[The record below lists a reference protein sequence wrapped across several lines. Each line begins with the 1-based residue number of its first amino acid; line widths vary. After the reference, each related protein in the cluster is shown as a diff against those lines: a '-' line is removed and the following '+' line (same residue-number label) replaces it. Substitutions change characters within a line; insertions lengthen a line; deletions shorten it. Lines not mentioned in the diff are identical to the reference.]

1 MFQNFKLR
9 RDLTI
14 ISLGAML
21 AGCGGSPLS
30 APPASIGA
38 VPQARTHQP
47 TGRSWM
53 SPTASGQDLLYVT
66 DGEDVYAYAYPHGQL
81 VGELT
86 GFVDALGECVD
97 AAGDVFIV
105 TPANKSNSSGIIYEY
120 PHGGTSPIARL
131 SDPNPV
137 YGCAVDSHSGN
148 LAVVGGGV
156 AVYKHASGEPVIY
169 DGSVGFYF
177 CGYDTKGNLYLS
189 AETQDPDQDQLDGL
203 PAGGNQVEQITL
215 SVPLYNEDYSS
226 PPSVQWDG
234 KYMTVSSTAERE
246 PVYLYRLRI
255 SGDTA
260 KVVGTTTLSSKRN
273 TLKSGQIWIQG
284 NRALG
289 ADFNGKASGGVDS
302 WSYPNAAK
310 PRGIVP
316 HTVSLFP
323 FGIVVSPAVSQ

>member
-9 RDLTI
+9 RDLAI

-47 TGRSWM
+47 TARSWM

-120 PHGGTSPIARL
+120 PHGGTSPIATL

-169 DGSVGFYF
+169 GSSEPFYF
-177 CGYDTKGNLYLS
+177 CGYDTRGDLYLS
-189 AETQDPDQDQLDGL
+189 ATNGRYGDQEQLVQLAKGSSTFDQISLG
-203 PAGGNQVEQITL
+203 VTL
-215 SVPLYNEDYSS
+215 YANNSS
-226 PPSVQWDG
+226 PSSVQWDG
-234 KYMTVSSTAERE
+234 KYMTVSSSVERE
-246 PVYLYRLRI
+246 PTHLYRLRI
-255 SGDTA
+255 SGDSA